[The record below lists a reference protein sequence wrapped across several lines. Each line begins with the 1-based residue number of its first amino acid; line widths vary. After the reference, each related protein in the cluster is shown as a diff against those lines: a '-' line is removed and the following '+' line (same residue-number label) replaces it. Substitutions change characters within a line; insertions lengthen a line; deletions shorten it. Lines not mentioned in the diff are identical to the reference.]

1 MLATF
6 HLVKRRPTLSRH
18 VVIRPR
24 IYLSSSF
31 HTGSILKM
39 ADKPRHPEWVQPQR
53 SEEPV
58 LKVYNSLTKSKTEF
72 IPKKGRNVTWYN
84 CGPTVYDSSHMG
96 HARNYLTQDIIR
108 RILTDYFGYDVHF
121 VMNITDIDDKIIIR
135 ARQQYHL
142 DSLSASTPTVSQ
154 ELIDTVHKA
163 WLAYLRKQLDK
174 GLEDKNLIISG
185 QEESSWAKIETL
197 AQDPAWVQAG
207 NARDEKFFMHLKALR
222 DTRTAITLAQ
232 SSVGTPSSALI
243 TSSAP
248 VLSPYLD
255 TLHLSSPNAAPIPS
269 HITRALSTYWE
280 RAFMRDMDR
289 LGVRRPDT
297 LTRVTEYVPEI
308 VAFVEKIVSR
318 GWAYEAGGSVY
329 FDVRAY
335 DGVEGKD
342 KDWQHVY
349 AKLQPH
355 SKNNTALLEEGEG
368 ALSSSDSKRSAADFA
383 LWKRSKPGEPE
394 WPSPWGPGRPG
405 WHIECS
411 VMASAILGDGMDI
424 HSGGIDLAFPHH
436 DNELAQSEAY
446 HDCQQWVNYFLH
458 TGHLHIEGQKMSKS
472 LKNFITVEDALKTYS
487 SRQLRLA
494 FLAQSWNAKMD
505 FKESLMLEVR
515 SQETVLNNFFAL
527 ARALV
532 SDEEA
537 AAEKTSTEEPRHNYG
552 EAEAELSTLYV
563 WDFLRFSG
571 KVLMELGK
579 RASYGNTM
587 FVFPHS
593 LAKSCPIADFFLF
606 LSLAQTQHAY
616 RTALCD
622 SFNTPDAIQRVL
634 ELVSRTNVYVARGR
648 SRVNVGVVAHI
659 ARWVTEAL
667 RVFGL
672 GGDATGSIGWGTDGD
687 NAEGS
692 VDREAL
698 LMPYLRTLSA
708 FRDSVRQLAMSGA
721 SAKDILKLCDNLR
734 DVDLIPLGVALDD
747 QDDGKALVKL
757 VPPETL
763 IRARDEKLAQAA
775 EKSAKKAAQTE
786 ATRAKQI
793 AKLERG
799 KLSPTEMFRPPN
811 VPEGT
816 YGSWDDRGIPLTDAA
831 GAELPKSRS
840 KKLAKE
846 WEIQNKAHE
855 EWNAWV
861 SGGGK

>member
-1 MLATF
+1 
-6 HLVKRRPTLSRH
+6 
-18 VVIRPR
+18 
-24 IYLSSSF
+24 
-31 HTGSILKM
+31 
-39 ADKPRHPEWVQPQR
+39 
-53 SEEPV
+53 
-58 LKVYNSLTKSKTEF
+58 
-72 IPKKGRNVTWYN
+72 
-84 CGPTVYDSSHMG
+84 MG

-142 DSLSASTPTVSQ
+142 DTLSASTPIVTQ
-154 ELIDTVHKA
+154 ELIDTVQKA
-163 WLAYLRKQLDK
+163 WLAYFDKQLAK
-174 GLEDKNLIISG
+174 GLEDKSLIVSG
-185 QEESSWAKIETL
+185 QEEPSWAKIETL
-197 AQDPAWVQAG
+197 AQDPTWVQAG

-222 DTRTAITLAQ
+222 DARAAITSAQ
-232 SSVGTPSSALI
+232 SNLGVPSEALI
-243 TSSAP
+243 ASSAP

-255 TLHLSSPNAAPIPS
+255 ALHLSSPNAAPVPS
-269 HITRALSTYWE
+269 HITRALSAYWE

-308 VAFVEKIVSR
+308 VAYVENIISR

-335 DGVEGKD
+335 DGAKGRD
-342 KDWQHVY
+342 KDWEHVY

-368 ALSSSDSKRSAADFA
+368 ALSNSDSKRSPADFA

-411 VMASAILGDGMDI
+411 VMATAILGDGMDI

-472 LKNFITVEDALKTYS
+472 LKNFITVEDALKMYS
-487 SRQLRLA
+487 ARQLRLA
-494 FLAQSWNAKMD
+494 FLAQPWNAKMD

-515 SQETVLNNFFAL
+515 SQETVFNLFSTMGCLREIIVHKNFFAL

-537 AAEKTSTEEPRHNYG
+537 AAEKPSTEEPRHNYG
-552 EAEAELSTLYV
+552 EAEAELSALESTDESSEYLV
-563 WDFLRFSG
+563 RI
-571 KVLMELGK
+571 
-579 RASYGNTM
+579 GNTSRTPN
-587 FVFPHS
+587 VVAHS
-593 LAKSCPIADFFLF
+593 LALPWAESHPTATNDSF
-606 LSLAQTQHAY
+606 LSLTQTQHAY
-616 RTALCD
+616 RVALCD
-622 SFNTPDAIQRVL
+622 SFNTPEAMQRVL
-634 ELVSRTNVYVARGR
+634 ELVSRANVYVARGR

-672 GGDATGSIGWGTDGD
+672 GADASGSIGWGADGE
-687 NAEGS
+687 NQEGS

-698 LMPYLRTLSA
+698 LMPYLRTLSG

-721 SAKDILKLCDNLR
+721 SAKDILALCDKLR

-757 VPPETL
+757 VSPEAL
-763 IRARDEKLAQAA
+763 IKARDEKLAQAA
-775 EKSAKKAAQTE
+775 EKSAKKAAQAE
-786 ATRAKQI
+786 AAKAKQL

-811 VPEGT
+811 VPDGT
-816 YGSWDDRGIPLTDAA
+816 YGSWDDRGLPLTDAT

-846 WEIQNKAHE
+846 WEIQSKAHD
-855 EWNAWV
+855 EWKAWLAANENQ
-861 SGGGK
+861 SS

>member
-1 MLATF
+1 MLATL
-6 HLVKRRPTLSRH
+6 HLLKRRPALTRH
-18 VVIRPR
+18 VLYPSRAPFLFRFHSNHIRR
-24 IYLSSSF
+24 
-31 HTGSILKM
+31 M
-39 ADKPRHPEWVQPQR
+39 ADKSRQPEWIQPQR
-53 SEEPV
+53 SDEPV

-84 CGPTVYDSSHMG
+84 CGPTVYDASHMG

-135 ARQQYHL
+135 ARQQHHL
-142 DSLSASTPTVSQ
+142 DTLSANTPTVTP
-154 ELIDTVHKA
+154 ELIDTVQKA
-163 WLAYLRKQLDK
+163 LLAYLNKQLVK
-174 GLEDKNLIISG
+174 GLENKSLIVPG
-185 QEESSWAKIETL
+185 QEESSWEKIETL

-222 DTRTAITLAQ
+222 DSRAAITSARSNLGV
-232 SSVGTPSSALI
+232 SSNALI

-248 VLSPYLD
+248 ILSPYLD
-255 TLHLSSPNAAPIPS
+255 ALHLSSPNAAPVPS
-269 HITRALSTYWE
+269 HLTRALSTYWE
-280 RAFMRDMDR
+280 RAFMQDMDR

-308 VAFVEKIVSR
+308 VAYVEKIVSR

-335 DGVEGKD
+335 DGVKGKD
-342 KDWQHVY
+342 KDWEHVY

-368 ALSSSDSKRSAADFA
+368 ALSSSDSKRSPADFA

-411 VMASAILGDGMDI
+411 VMATAILGDGMDI

-487 SRQLRLA
+487 ARQLRLA
-494 FLAQSWNAKMD
+494 FLAQPWNAKMD

-515 SQETVLNNFFAL
+515 SQETVFNNFFAL

-532 SDEEA
+532 RDEEA
-537 AAEKTSTEEPRHNYG
+537 AAEKPSTEEPRHNYG
-552 EAEAELSTLYV
+552 EAETELSA
-563 WDFLRFSG
+563 FL
-571 KVLMELGK
+571 
-579 RASYGNTM
+579 T
-587 FVFPHS
+587 
-593 LAKSCPIADFFLF
+593 
-606 LSLAQTQHAY
+606 QTQHAY
-616 RTALCD
+616 RVALCD
-622 SFNTPDAIQRVL
+622 SFNTSEAMQRVL

-648 SRVNVGVVAHI
+648 SRVNFGVVAHI

-672 GGDATGSIGWGTDGD
+672 GGDSLGVIGWAADGD
-687 NAEGS
+687 NTQGS

-698 LMPYLRTLSA
+698 LMPYLRTLSG
-708 FRDSVRQLAMSGA
+708 FRDSVRQLAMSKA
-721 SAKDILKLCDNLR
+721 STDEILALCDKLR

-747 QDDGKALVKL
+747 QDGECLY
-757 VPPETL
+757 
-763 IRARDEKLAQAA
+763 R
-775 EKSAKKAAQTE
+775 
-786 ATRAKQI
+786 
-793 AKLERG
+793 
-799 KLSPTEMFRPPN
+799 M
-811 VPEGT
+811 
-816 YGSWDDRGIPLTDAA
+816 
-831 GAELPKSRS
+831 
-840 KKLAKE
+840 
-846 WEIQNKAHE
+846 
-855 EWNAWV
+855 
-861 SGGGK
+861 

>member
-1 MLATF
+1 
-6 HLVKRRPTLSRH
+6 
-18 VVIRPR
+18 
-24 IYLSSSF
+24 
-31 HTGSILKM
+31 
-39 ADKPRHPEWVQPQR
+39 
-53 SEEPV
+53 
-58 LKVYNSLTKSKTEF
+58 
-72 IPKKGRNVTWYN
+72 
-84 CGPTVYDSSHMG
+84 MG

-135 ARQQYHL
+135 ARQQHHL
-142 DSLSASTPTVSQ
+142 DGLSTSTPTITQ
-154 ELIDTVHKA
+154 ELIDTVQNA
-163 WLAYLRKQLDK
+163 WLAYLHKQLVK
-174 GLEDKNLIISG
+174 GLEDKSLIISG

-197 AQDPAWVQAG
+197 AQDPTWVQAG
-207 NARDEKFFMHLKALR
+207 NMRDEKFFMHLKALR
-222 DTRTAITLAQ
+222 HHVAITSAQ
-232 SSVGTPSSALI
+232 NNVGSPSEALI
-243 TSSAP
+243 TASAP

-255 TLHLSSPNAAPIPS
+255 ALHLASPNAAPIPS
-269 HITRALSTYWE
+269 HLTRALSAYWE
-280 RAFMRDMDR
+280 RAFMRDMDL

-335 DGVEGKD
+335 DGVNGQD
-342 KDWQHVY
+342 KDWKHMY

-368 ALSSSDSKRSAADFA
+368 ALSNPESKRSPADFA

-472 LKNFITVEDALKTYS
+472 LKNFITVEDALKMYS

-494 FLAQSWNAKMD
+494 FLAQPWNAKMD
-505 FKESLMLEVR
+505 FKESLILEVR
-515 SQETVLNNFFAL
+515 SQETVFNNFFAL

-537 AAEKTSTEEPRHNYG
+537 AAEKPSTEEPRHNYG
-552 EAEAELSTLYV
+552 EAETELSA
-563 WDFLRFSG
+563 F
-571 KVLMELGK
+571 
-579 RASYGNTM
+579 
-587 FVFPHS
+587 
-593 LAKSCPIADFFLF
+593 
-606 LSLAQTQHAY
+606 LAQTQHAY
-616 RTALCD
+616 RVALCD
-622 SFNTPDAIQRVL
+622 SFNTPEAIQRVL
-634 ELVSRTNVYVARGR
+634 ELVSRTNIYVARGR

-672 GGDATGSIGWGTDGD
+672 SGDTTGTIGGVQMVATQKDW
-687 NAEGS
+687 
-692 VDREAL
+692 
-698 LMPYLRTLSA
+698 LM
-708 FRDSVRQLAMSGA
+708 QLAISGA

-757 VPPETL
+757 VPAEAL
-763 IRARDEKLAQAA
+763 IKARDEKLAQAA
-775 EKSAKKAAQTE
+775 EKSAKKASQAE
-786 ATRAKQI
+786 AKPSKWRN
-793 AKLERG
+793 LSG
-799 KLSPTEMFRPPN
+799 KASSYRN
-811 VPEGT
+811 VPAPEYAT
-816 YGSWDDRGIPLTDAA
+816 

-861 SGGGK
+861 AGGESDRLNMHIKF

>member
-1 MLATF
+1 
-6 HLVKRRPTLSRH
+6 
-18 VVIRPR
+18 
-24 IYLSSSF
+24 
-31 HTGSILKM
+31 M
-39 ADKPRHPEWVQPQR
+39 ADKSHNPEWLQPQR
-53 SEEPV
+53 SDEPV
-58 LKVYNSLTKSKTEF
+58 LKTEF
-72 IPKKGRNVTWYN
+72 IPRKGRNVTWYN

-135 ARQQYHL
+135 ARQQHHL
-142 DSLSASTPTVSQ
+142 DGLSTSTPTITQ
-154 ELIDTVHKA
+154 ELIDTVQNA
-163 WLAYLRKQLDK
+163 WLAYLHKQLVK
-174 GLEDKNLIISG
+174 GLEDKSLIISG

-197 AQDPAWVQAG
+197 ALDPTWVQAG
-207 NARDEKFFMHLKALR
+207 NMRDEKFFMHLKALR
-222 DTRTAITLAQ
+222 DTHVAITSAQ
-232 SSVGTPSSALI
+232 NNVGSPSEALI
-243 TSSAP
+243 TASAP

-255 TLHLSSPNAAPIPS
+255 ALHLASPNAAPIPS
-269 HITRALSTYWE
+269 HLTRALSTYWE
-280 RAFMRDMDR
+280 RAFMRDMDL

-335 DGVEGKD
+335 DGVNGQD
-342 KDWQHVY
+342 KDWKHMY

-368 ALSSSDSKRSAADFA
+368 ALSNPESKRSPADFA

-436 DNELAQSEAY
+436 DNELAQSE
-446 HDCQQWVNYFLH
+446 
-458 TGHLHIEGQKMSKS
+458 
-472 LKNFITVEDALKTYS
+472 DALKMYS

-494 FLAQSWNAKMD
+494 FLAQPWNAKMD
-505 FKESLMLEVR
+505 FKESLILEVR
-515 SQETVLNNFFAL
+515 SQETVFNNFFAL

-537 AAEKTSTEEPRHNYG
+537 AAEKPSTEEPRHNYG
-552 EAEAELSTLYV
+552 EAETELSA
-563 WDFLRFSG
+563 F
-571 KVLMELGK
+571 
-579 RASYGNTM
+579 
-587 FVFPHS
+587 
-593 LAKSCPIADFFLF
+593 
-606 LSLAQTQHAY
+606 LAQTQHAY
-616 RTALCD
+616 RVALCD
-622 SFNTPDAIQRVL
+622 SFNTPEAIQRVL
-634 ELVSRTNVYVARGR
+634 ELVSRTNIYVARGR

-672 GGDATGSIGWGTDGD
+672 SGDTTGTIGWGTDGS
-687 NAEGS
+687 NTEGS

-708 FRDSVRQLAMSGA
+708 FRDSVRQLAISGA

-734 DVDLIPLGVALDD
+734 DVDLIPL
-747 QDDGKALVKL
+747 DGKALVKL
-757 VPPETL
+757 VPAEAL
-763 IRARDEKLAQAA
+763 IKARDEKLAQAA
-775 EKSAKKAAQTE
+775 EKSAKKASQAE
-786 ATRAKQI
+786 AAKAKQM

-799 KLSPTEMFRPPN
+799 KLPPTEMFRPPN

-816 YGSWDDRGIPLTDAA
+816 YGSWDDRGLPLTDAT

-861 SGGGK
+861 AGGGNAWTTARRLQKAWRRVKHPNYPRFKHWTPTPSAEGATDSACLIVQV

>member
-1 MLATF
+1 MLATL
-6 HLVKRRPTLSRH
+6 HLFKRRPALTRH
-18 VVIRPR
+18 VLYRNRFP
-24 IYLSSSF
+24 LFSKF
-31 HTGSILKM
+31 HTGYILRM
-39 ADKPRHPEWVQPQR
+39 ADKSRQPEWIQPQR
-53 SEEPV
+53 SDEPV

-72 IPKKGRNVTWYN
+72 VPKKGRNVTWYN
-84 CGPTVYDSSHMG
+84 CGPTVYDASHMG

-142 DSLSASTPTVSQ
+142 DTLSKSTPSVTL
-154 ELIDTVHKA
+154 ELIDTVQKA
-163 WLAYLRKQLDK
+163 WLVYLSKQLVK
-174 GLEDKNLIISG
+174 GLEDKSLIVPG

-222 DTRTAITLAQ
+222 DARAAIASAQ
-232 SSVGTPSSALI
+232 GSLGASSDALI

-248 VLSPYLD
+248 ILSPYLD

-269 HITRALSTYWE
+269 HLTRVLSTYWE
-280 RAFMRDMDR
+280 RAFMQDMDR

-308 VAFVEKIVSR
+308 VAYVEKIVSN

-335 DGVEGKD
+335 DGVKGKD
-342 KDWQHVY
+342 KDWEHVY

-368 ALSSSDSKRSAADFA
+368 ALSNSDSKRSPADFA

-411 VMASAILGDGMDI
+411 VMASAILGDGVDI
-424 HSGGIDLAFPHH
+424 HSGGIDLKFPHH

-487 SRQLRLA
+487 ARQLRLA
-494 FLAQSWNAKMD
+494 FLAQPWNAKMD

-515 SQETVLNNFFAL
+515 SQETIFNNFFAL

-532 SDEEA
+532 RDEEA
-537 AAEKTSTEEPRHNYG
+537 AAEKPSTEEPRHNYG
-552 EAEAELSTLYV
+552 GAETELSA
-563 WDFLRFSG
+563 F
-571 KVLMELGK
+571 
-579 RASYGNTM
+579 
-587 FVFPHS
+587 
-593 LAKSCPIADFFLF
+593 
-606 LSLAQTQHAY
+606 LAQTQHAY
-616 RTALCD
+616 RVALCD
-622 SFNTPDAIQRVL
+622 SFNTSEAIQRVL
-634 ELVSRTNVYVARGR
+634 ELVSRANVYVARGR

-659 ARWVTEAL
+659 ARWVTGAL

-672 GGDATGSIGWGTDGD
+672 GGDTLGTIGWGADGD
-687 NAEGS
+687 NTEGS

-698 LMPYLRTLSA
+698 LMPYLRTLSG

-721 SAKDILKLCDNLR
+721 SASDILALCDKLR

-757 VPPETL
+757 VSPDAL
-763 IRARDEKLAQAA
+763 VKARDEKLAQAA
-775 EKSAKKAAQTE
+775 EKSAKKTAQAEAAK
-786 ATRAKQI
+786 AKQL

-799 KLSPTEMFRPPN
+799 KLAPTEMFRPPN

-816 YGSWDDRGIPLTDAA
+816 YGSWDDRGLPLTDIT
-831 GAELPKSRS
+831 GADLPKSRS
-840 KKLAKE
+840 KKLVKD

-855 EWNAWV
+855 EWKSWV
-861 SGGGK
+861 AANEK

>member
-1 MLATF
+1 MLAAL
-6 HLVKRRPTLSRH
+6 HLLKRRPVLPRHALSRLGL
-18 VVIRPR
+18 P
-24 IYLSSSF
+24 LSS
-31 HTGSILKM
+31 GSHISYTARM
-39 ADKPRHPEWVQPQR
+39 ADKSRQPEWIRPER
-53 SEEPV
+53 SDEPV
-58 LKVYNSLTKSKTEF
+58 LKVYNSLTKSKNEF

-84 CGPTVYDSSHMG
+84 CGPTVYDASHMG
-96 HARNYLTQDIIR
+96 HARNYLTQDIVR

-142 DSLSASTPTVSQ
+142 DTLSTSTPSITQ
-154 ELIDTVHKA
+154 ELIDTVQKA
-163 WLAYLRKQLDK
+163 WLAYLNKQLTK
-174 GLEDKNLIISG
+174 GLEDKSLITSG
-185 QEESSWAKIETL
+185 QEDSSWAKIETL
-197 AQDPAWVQAG
+197 AQDPSWVQAG

-222 DTRTAITLAQ
+222 DARAAITLAQ
-232 SSVGTPSSALI
+232 SSLGTPSDALI
-243 TSSAP
+243 TASASI
-248 VLSPYLD
+248 LSPYLD
-255 TLHLSSPNAAPIPS
+255 ALHLSSPNAAPIPS
-269 HITRALSTYWE
+269 HLTRALSSYWE

-308 VAFVEKIVSR
+308 VTYVEKIVSR

-335 DGVEGKD
+335 DGVKGKD
-342 KDWQHVY
+342 KDWEHVY

-368 ALSSSDSKRSAADFA
+368 ALSSSDSKRSPADFA

-411 VMASAILGDGMDI
+411 VMATAILGDGMDI

-487 SRQLRLA
+487 ARQLRLA
-494 FLAQSWNAKMD
+494 FLAQPWNAKMD

-515 SQETVLNNFFAL
+515 SQETVFNNFFVL
-527 ARALV
+527 VRALV

-537 AAEKTSTEEPRHNYG
+537 AAEKSSIEEPRHNYG
-552 EAEAELSTLYV
+552 EAETELSA
-563 WDFLRFSG
+563 F
-571 KVLMELGK
+571 
-579 RASYGNTM
+579 
-587 FVFPHS
+587 
-593 LAKSCPIADFFLF
+593 
-606 LSLAQTQHAY
+606 LAQTQHAY
-616 RTALCD
+616 RVALCD
-622 SFNTPDAIQRVL
+622 SFNTPEAMQRVL
-634 ELVSRTNVYVARGR
+634 ELVSRANVYVARGR

-672 GGDATGSIGWGTDGD
+672 GGDPLGTIGWGTDGD
-687 NAEGS
+687 NQESS
-692 VDREAL
+692 VNRETL
-698 LMPYLRTLSA
+698 LMPYLRTLSG
-708 FRDSVRQLAMSGA
+708 FRDSIRQLAMSGA
-721 SAKDILKLCDNLR
+721 SAKDILVLCDKLR

-757 VPPETL
+757 VPPDVL
-763 IRARDEKLAQAA
+763 IKARDEKLAQAA
-775 EKSAKKAAQTE
+775 EKSAKKAAQAE
-786 ATRAKQI
+786 AAKAKQL

-799 KLSPTEMFRPPN
+799 KLSPGEMFRPPN

-816 YGSWDDRGIPLTDAA
+816 YGSWDDRGLPLTDAT
-831 GAELPKSRS
+831 GAELAKSRS

-846 WEIQNKAHE
+846 WEIQSKAHD
-855 EWNAWV
+855 EWKAWV
-861 SGGGK
+861 AANEK

>member
-1 MLATF
+1 
-6 HLVKRRPTLSRH
+6 
-18 VVIRPR
+18 
-24 IYLSSSF
+24 
-31 HTGSILKM
+31 M
-39 ADKPRHPEWVQPQR
+39 ADKTRQPEWIQPQR
-53 SEEPV
+53 SDEPV

-84 CGPTVYDSSHMG
+84 CGPTVYDASHMG

-142 DSLSASTPTVSQ
+142 DALAANATTITQ
-154 ELIDTVHKA
+154 ELIDTVQKA
-163 WLAYLRKQLDK
+163 WLAYLNKQLVK
-174 GLEDKNLIISG
+174 GLEDKSLIVSG
-185 QEESSWAKIETL
+185 QEEPSWVQIEKL

-207 NARDEKFFMHLKALR
+207 NTRDEKFFMHLKALR
-222 DTRTAITLAQ
+222 DTRAAITTARNYLGA
-232 SSVGTPSSALI
+232 PSDTLI
-243 TSSAP
+243 TSSAA

-255 TLHLSSPNAAPIPS
+255 ALHLSSPNTVPLPS
-269 HITRALSTYWE
+269 HLTRALSTYWE

-289 LGVRRPDT
+289 LGVQRPDT

-308 VAFVEKIVSR
+308 VAYVEKIVSR

-335 DGVEGKD
+335 DGVKGKD
-342 KDWQHVY
+342 KDWEHVY

-368 ALSSSDSKRSAADFA
+368 ALSSSESKRSPADFA

-411 VMASAILGDGMDI
+411 VMATAILGDGMDI

-472 LKNFITVEDALKTYS
+472 LKNFITVEDALETYS
-487 SRQLRLA
+487 ARQLRLA
-494 FLAQSWNAKMD
+494 FLAQLWNAKMD

-515 SQETVLNNFFAL
+515 SQEAVFNNFFAL

-532 SDEEA
+532 RDEEA
-537 AAEKTSTEEPRHNYG
+537 AADNLSIEEPRHNYG
-552 EAEAELSTLYV
+552 EAETELST
-563 WDFLRFSG
+563 FL
-571 KVLMELGK
+571 
-579 RASYGNTM
+579 T
-587 FVFPHS
+587 
-593 LAKSCPIADFFLF
+593 
-606 LSLAQTQHAY
+606 QTQHAY
-616 RTALCD
+616 RVALCD
-622 SFNTPDAIQRVL
+622 SFNTPEAMQRVL
-634 ELVSRTNVYVARGR
+634 ELVSRANVYVARGR

-672 GGDATGSIGWGTDGD
+672 GRDTSGSIGWGAEGD
-687 NAEGS
+687 NQEGS

-698 LMPYLRTLSA
+698 LMPYLRTLSG

-721 SAKDILKLCDNLR
+721 SAQDILTLCDKLR
-734 DVDLIPLGVALDD
+734 DIDLIPLGVALDD

-757 VPPETL
+757 VPPDVL
-763 IRARDEKLAQAA
+763 LKARDEKLAQAT

-786 ATRAKQI
+786 AAKAKQL

-816 YGSWDDRGIPLTDAA
+816 YGSWDDRGLPLTDAT
-831 GAELPKSRS
+831 GAELSKSRS

-855 EWNAWV
+855 EWKVNE
-861 SGGGK
+861 K

>member
-1 MLATF
+1 MLATL
-6 HLVKRRPTLSRH
+6 HLFKRRPALIRH
-18 VVIRPR
+18 VLYPTRFF
-24 IYLSSSF
+24 LSSRL
-31 HTGSILKM
+31 HTGYILRM
-39 ADKPRHPEWVQPQR
+39 ADKSRQPEWIQPQR
-53 SEEPV
+53 SDEPV

-72 IPKKGRNVTWYN
+72 VPKKGRNVTWYN
-84 CGPTVYDSSHMG
+84 CGPTVYDASHMG

-142 DSLSASTPTVSQ
+142 DTLSASTPSVTL
-154 ELIDTVHKA
+154 ELIDSVQKA
-163 WLAYLRKQLDK
+163 WSAYLSKQLVK
-174 GLEDKNLIISG
+174 GLEDKSWIVPG
-185 QEESSWAKIETL
+185 QEESSWAKIETH
-197 AQDPAWVQAG
+197 AQDPSWVQAG

-222 DTRTAITLAQ
+222 DARAAIVSAQ
-232 SSVGTPSSALI
+232 GNLGASSDALI

-248 VLSPYLD
+248 ILSPYLD
-255 TLHLSSPNAAPIPS
+255 ALHLSSPNAAPIPS
-269 HITRALSTYWE
+269 HLTRALSAYWE
-280 RAFMRDMDR
+280 RAFMQDMDR

-308 VAFVEKIVSR
+308 VAYVEKIVSN

-335 DGVEGKD
+335 DGVKGKD
-342 KDWQHVY
+342 KDWEHVY

-368 ALSSSDSKRSAADFA
+368 ALSSSDSKRSPADFA

-394 WPSPWGPGRPG
+394 WPSPWGAGRPG

-424 HSGGIDLAFPHH
+424 HSGGIDLTFPHH

-472 LKNFITVEDALKTYS
+472 LKNFITIEDALKTYS
-487 SRQLRLA
+487 ARQLRLA
-494 FLAQSWNAKMD
+494 FLAQPWNAKMD

-515 SQETVLNNFFAL
+515 SQETVFNNFFTL

-532 SDEEA
+532 RDEEA
-537 AAEKTSTEEPRHNYG
+537 AAEKPSTEEPRHNYG
-552 EAEAELSTLYV
+552 GAETELSA
-563 WDFLRFSG
+563 F
-571 KVLMELGK
+571 
-579 RASYGNTM
+579 
-587 FVFPHS
+587 
-593 LAKSCPIADFFLF
+593 
-606 LSLAQTQHAY
+606 LAQTQHAY
-616 RTALCD
+616 RVALCD
-622 SFNTPDAIQRVL
+622 SFNTSEAIQRLL
-634 ELVSRTNVYVARGR
+634 ELVSRANVYVARGR
-648 SRVNVGVVAHI
+648 SRVNVGVIAHI

-672 GGDATGSIGWGTDGD
+672 GGDTLGTIGWSADGD
-687 NAEGS
+687 NREGL
-692 VDREAL
+692 VDRETL
-698 LMPYLRTLSA
+698 LMPYLRTLSG

-721 SAKDILKLCDNLR
+721 SANDILALCDKLR

-747 QDDGKALVKL
+747 RDDGKALVKL
-757 VPPETL
+757 VPPDVL
-763 IRARDEKLAQAA
+763 VKARDEKIAQAA
-775 EKSAKKAAQTE
+775 EKSAKKAAQAE
-786 ATRAKQI
+786 AAKAKQL

-799 KLSPTEMFRPPN
+799 KLAPTEMFRPPN

-816 YGSWDDRGIPLTDAA
+816 YGSWDDRGLPLTDAT
-831 GAELPKSRS
+831 GADLPKSRS
-840 KKLAKE
+840 KKLVKD
-846 WEIQNKAHE
+846 WDIQNKAHE
-855 EWNAWV
+855 EWKAWV
-861 SGGGK
+861 AANEK

>member
-1 MLATF
+1 
-6 HLVKRRPTLSRH
+6 
-18 VVIRPR
+18 
-24 IYLSSSF
+24 
-31 HTGSILKM
+31 M
-39 ADKPRHPEWVQPQR
+39 ADKPRHPEWTQPQR
-53 SEEPV
+53 SDEPV

-142 DSLSASTPTVSQ
+142 DALSANEPTVTQ

-163 WLAYLRKQLDK
+163 WLAYLHKQLTK
-174 GLEDKNLIISG
+174 GLEDKSLVVSG
-185 QEESSWAKIETL
+185 QEESSWANIETL
-197 AQDPAWVQAG
+197 AQDSGWVQAG
-207 NARDEKFFMHLKALR
+207 NARDEKFFMHLKALVSYLFYN
-222 DTRTAITLAQ
+222 LAQ
-232 SSVGTPSSALI
+232 SNLDTSSNGLI

-255 TLHLSSPNAAPIPS
+255 ALHLSSPNAAPIPS
-269 HITRALSTYWE
+269 HLTRALSTYWE

-308 VAFVEKIVSR
+308 VAFVEKIVAR
-318 GWAYEAGGSVY
+318 EWAYEAGGSVY

-335 DGVEGKD
+335 DGVKGKD
-342 KDWQHVY
+342 KDWEHVY

-368 ALSSSDSKRSAADFA
+368 ALSSSDSKRSPADFA

-472 LKNFITVEDALKTYS
+472 LKNFITVEDALKMYT

-537 AAEKTSTEEPRHNYG
+537 AAEKPSTEEPRHNYG
-552 EAEAELSTLYV
+552 DTETELSAL
-563 WDFLRFSG
+563 
-571 KVLMELGK
+571 
-579 RASYGNTM
+579 
-587 FVFPHS
+587 
-593 LAKSCPIADFFLF
+593 
-606 LSLAQTQHAY
+606 LAQTQHAY
-616 RTALCD
+616 RIALCD
-622 SFNTPDAIQRVL
+622 SFNTPEAIQRIL
-634 ELVSRTNVYVARGR
+634 ELVSRTNIYVARGR

-672 GGDATGSIGWGTDGD
+672 NGEATGTIGWGTDGD
-687 NAEGS
+687 NAGGS

-698 LMPYLRTLSA
+698 LIPYLRTLSG

-763 IRARDEKLAQAA
+763 IKARDEKLAQAA
-775 EKSAKKAAQTE
+775 EKSAKKAAQAE
-786 ATRAKQI
+786 AAKAKQT

-831 GAELPKSRS
+831 GSELPKSRS
-840 KKLAKE
+840 KKLIKE
-846 WEIQNKAHE
+846 WEIQSKAHE

-861 SGGGK
+861 AAGSK

>member
-1 MLATF
+1 
-6 HLVKRRPTLSRH
+6 
-18 VVIRPR
+18 
-24 IYLSSSF
+24 
-31 HTGSILKM
+31 M
-39 ADKPRHPEWVQPQR
+39 ADKSHNPEWLQPQR
-53 SEEPV
+53 SDEPV

-72 IPKKGRNVTWYN
+72 IPRKGRNVTWYN

-135 ARQQYHL
+135 ARQQHHL
-142 DSLSASTPTVSQ
+142 DGLSTSTPTITQ
-154 ELIDTVHKA
+154 ELIDTVQNA
-163 WLAYLRKQLDK
+163 WLAYLHKQLVK
-174 GLEDKNLIISG
+174 GLEDKSLIISG

-197 AQDPAWVQAG
+197 ALDPTWVQAG
-207 NARDEKFFMHLKALR
+207 NMRDEKFFMHLKALR
-222 DTRTAITLAQ
+222 DAHVAITSAQ
-232 SSVGTPSSALI
+232 NNVGSPSEALI
-243 TSSAP
+243 TASAP

-255 TLHLSSPNAAPIPS
+255 ALHLASPNAAPIPS
-269 HITRALSTYWE
+269 HLTRALSTYWE
-280 RAFMRDMDR
+280 RAFMRDMDL

-335 DGVEGKD
+335 DGVNGQGKD
-342 KDWQHVY
+342 WKHMY

-368 ALSSSDSKRSAADFA
+368 ALSNPESKRSPADFA

-472 LKNFITVEDALKTYS
+472 LKNFITVEDALKMYS

-494 FLAQSWNAKMD
+494 FLAQPWNAKMD
-505 FKESLMLEVR
+505 FKESLILEVR
-515 SQETVLNNFFAL
+515 SQETVFNNFFAL

-537 AAEKTSTEEPRHNYG
+537 AAEKPSTEEPRHNYG
-552 EAEAELSTLYV
+552 EAETELSA
-563 WDFLRFSG
+563 F
-571 KVLMELGK
+571 
-579 RASYGNTM
+579 
-587 FVFPHS
+587 
-593 LAKSCPIADFFLF
+593 
-606 LSLAQTQHAY
+606 LAQTQHAY
-616 RTALCD
+616 RVALCD
-622 SFNTPDAIQRVL
+622 SFNTPEAIQRVL
-634 ELVSRTNVYVARGR
+634 ELVSRTNIYVARGR

-672 GGDATGSIGWGTDGD
+672 SGDTTGTIGWGTDGS
-687 NAEGS
+687 NTEGS

-708 FRDSVRQLAMSGA
+708 FRDSVRQLAISGA

-757 VPPETL
+757 VPAETL
-763 IRARDEKLAQAA
+763 IKARDEKLAQAA
-775 EKSAKKAAQTE
+775 EKSAKKASQAE
-786 ATRAKQI
+786 AAKAKQT

-799 KLSPTEMFRPPN
+799 KLPPTEMFRPPK

-816 YGSWDDRGIPLTDAA
+816 YGSWDDRGLPLTDAT

-861 SGGGK
+861 AGGGK